1 MVLPLNLTI
10 ETLNTSFN
18 SPNFIHSSP
27 GPFKMEVPQSSVNV
41 VKPISYQFRVAEQ
54 VDFSTGE
61 VVKVGLQVQVWEHSH
76 FGGAGVLRQDWMDVE
91 RVQVAHVS

>member
-1 MVLPLNLTI
+1 MLPLNLNI

-18 SPNFIHSSP
+18 TTYSPQSSS

-76 FGGAGVLRQDWMDVE
+76 FGGTGVLRQDWMDVE